1 MLTQDD
7 VAWIRSNRAEILE
20 SRTESITIWHAV
32 NGGTDP
38 YTGEP
43 IAGAPVSETVIVVW
57 KPVTERELADG
68 AELQIGD
75 VKVSFL
81 DTVNLADVERVE
93 KSGIK
98 YELVTIDE
106 RGLGGRN
113 RFECV
118 VRRVV

>member
-7 VAWIRSNRAEILE
+7 VTWIRANRTEILT
-20 SRTESITIWHAV
+20 SRTESITVWHAV
-32 NGGTDP
+32 AGGTDP
-38 YTGEP
+38 YTNEP
-43 IAGAPVSETVIVVW
+43 IAGEPVSETTSVVW
-57 KPVTERELADG
+57 KPVTERDLVDG

-93 KSGIK
+93 KSGIQ

-118 VRRVV
+118 VRQVT